1 MTFIC
6 SCFPAH
12 PKFIFLTNRYV
23 TFSSK
28 SKFMFKQMFI
38 CTAIAVLVIS
48 CTDKKDTTAG
58 KTDILFTNLDTTV
71 KPSSDFFDYANGGWI
86 KKNPIPGE
94 QSAWGIGNLV
104 FEENLKRLRE
114 ISEQAA
120 KNNATDGSSEQKI
133 GDFWNTG
140 MDSAKIENDGL
151 KYLQPYLDKV
161 NAISDIKSLIETVSG
176 LKKISSF
183 TLFSDFVTQDDKNS
197 DVMTYKLWQ
206 GGIGLPER
214 EYYFKTDSATA
225 NIRKEYQKYIG
236 TILTMAGEDSTASSK
251 VATDILAME
260 TKMAQASRKL
270 EDLRD
275 PYANYHKMAITDLGK
290 MSASIDWSSYLNS
303 IGVKSIDSVIVGQPE
318 FFMALDKI
326 LKSTPIPVWKNYVKF
341 NLISDFSGALPDQ
354 FGIAAFNFNKLFSG
368 AKERRAR
375 WKRVMQSEEN
385 ALGEVLGQLYVK
397 EYFSENAKKRYIDMV
412 EAIRDAL
419 KDRISKLAWMGDS
432 TKQKAYIKLAAITKK
447 VGYPDKWKDFS
458 AMKIVKESYLQNII
472 NANLWWHNYQVNKLG
487 KPVDRTEWDMT
498 PQTYNAYYNPSNNEI
513 VLPAGIFTV
522 PGFRDEELD
531 DALVFGYAGAST
543 IGHEITHGFDD
554 EGRQFDAKGNLVSW
568 WTTKDEEEFKK
579 RAEVMVKQF
588 NEYEPLPG
596 YKINGKATLGENIA
610 DLGGILLGLDAFK
623 KTQQYKDGK
632 TINGLTPVQRYF
644 LGYALGWLGHARE
657 ERLRNQLLVDVH
669 SPAKYRVN
677 GPMVDVDEFYPAF
690 DIKPGDKTYRADSLR
705 VRIW

>member
-1 MTFIC
+1 
-6 SCFPAH
+6 
-12 PKFIFLTNRYV
+12 
-23 TFSSK
+23 
-28 SKFMFKQMFI
+28 MFKQMFI

-677 GPMVDVDEFYPAF
+677 GPMVDVDEFYSAF